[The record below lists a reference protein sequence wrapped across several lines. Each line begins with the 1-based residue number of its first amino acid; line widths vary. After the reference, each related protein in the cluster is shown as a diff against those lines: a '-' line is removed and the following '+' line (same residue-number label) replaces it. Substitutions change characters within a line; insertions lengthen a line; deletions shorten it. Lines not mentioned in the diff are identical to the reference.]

1 MEITKRRHT
10 SRYSRTR
17 VFIHHSE
24 ESLAENLMNRRD
36 RPQALYRKQILPKVI
51 QELNLPEGTK
61 AKWSQYAGCS
71 CPCSPGFIL
80 SNDGLYKT
88 DIHVSLKGE

>member
-1 MEITKRRHT
+1 MEIKRERHKLRH
-10 SRYSRTR
+10 SNTR

-24 ESLAENLMNRRD
+24 ETLAENLMNRGD
-36 RPQALYRKQILPKVI
+36 RPQELYRKHILPKVI
-51 QELNLPEGTK
+51 QELNLREGTK

-80 SNDGLYKT
+80 SDDGLYKT
-88 DIHVSLKGE
+88 HIHVTLKGD